1 MYLQFLK
8 DFTLQALDSKERLD
22 YFKFNKNK
30 LKVND
35 TKLE

>member
-22 YFKFNKNK
+22 YFIQNRIK
-30 LKVND
+30 LKNQD
-35 TKLE
+35 SQ

>member
-22 YFKFNKNK
+22 YFIHSKNK
-30 LKVND
+30 LKTHD
-35 TKLE
+35 QILE